1 VFSAP
6 PLGCLP
12 SQRTL
17 AGGLERKIVVN
28 INNAVQ
34 IYNSKL
40 SKELDSLNHNLQD
53 SRIVYIDVY
62 NPLFDIIVNYNKYG
76 NLYFRFNLKVL
87 INIYSCFVNL
97 FFVQAIKSETRGA
110 VARAQ

>member
-1 VFSAP
+1 MFSAP

-28 INNAVQ
+28 INDAAKLFN
-34 IYNSKL
+34 NKL
-40 SKELDSLNHNLQD
+40 SKELDSLNHNFQD

-62 NPLFDIIVNYNKYG
+62 NPLFDIIINYKKYG
-76 NLYFRFNLKVL
+76 
-87 INIYSCFVNL
+87 
-97 FFVQAIKSETRGA
+97 T
-110 VARAQ
+110 

>member
-1 VFSAP
+1 MFSAP

-62 NPLFDIIVNYNKYG
+62 NPLFDIIINYKKYG
-76 NLYFRFNLKVL
+76 
-87 INIYSCFVNL
+87 
-97 FFVQAIKSETRGA
+97 T
-110 VARAQ
+110 